1 MARCRWLRPTWWAPA
16 MKCLDASCSPR
27 ALMRFRQNISLHHLS
42 VGFAGTVMGFGASE
56 TLMEA
61 QLPVD

>member
-1 MARCRWLRPTWWAPA
+1 
-16 MKCLDASCSPR
+16 
-27 ALMRFRQNISLHHLS
+27 MRFRQNISLHHLS